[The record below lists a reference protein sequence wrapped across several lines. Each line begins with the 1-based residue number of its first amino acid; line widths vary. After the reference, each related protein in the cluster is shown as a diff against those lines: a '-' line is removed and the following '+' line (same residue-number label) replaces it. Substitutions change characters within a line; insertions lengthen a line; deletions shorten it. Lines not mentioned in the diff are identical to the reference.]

1 MFVSLFLV
9 VVHYS
14 RDVWLAVS
22 IYIMASACLSA
33 IEMHPVNCIY
43 MFISI
48 TPSNLTPDCGESNIH
63 PALGRYFHLSLLPR
77 GSAS

>member
-9 VVHYS
+9 IVHYS

-22 IYIMASACLSA
+22 IYIMARTCLSA

-48 TPSNLTPDCGESNIH
+48 TPP
-63 PALGRYFHLSLLPR
+63 
-77 GSAS
+77 